1 MENNIRFR
9 NHISVIFEKVIK
21 TAGAAILIF
30 AANFITEIEEV
41 PRMSDILLLI
51 GAIAACI
58 LLAFAWHYIIWSRT
72 YISIQNNTL
81 ILEKN
86 TLNRKKNTIG
96 ISNISNINLEQNLF
110 EMALGTCK
118 LKLDTNSLTTA
129 DQTDVNIVLKKK
141 DAENF
146 RLYLLG
152 LHEEEY
158 TITEVEKSGNSFNA
172 SAKEIFLHGLFSLN
186 FGTMLLILAAIGS
199 FIPLVQEMGSVETTS
214 GFESAIS
221 IIVVVWIAGGMLWK
235 VVREFLRYLEFSIA
249 RREDKVYLEY
259 GIIKRV
265 GYSIPVEKINAVRL
279 NQTMIARLGK
289 RYMVEVVNVGMGN
302 DEEEQHS
309 FFLPYGNK
317 EKIEEQL
324 KVLLPEFDIELESVS
339 EKHAKGVVA
348 VWMAN
353 GIMWLGIIAP
363 VAAIAAEILE
373 VGIAMVIVVLAVLM
387 LYIVILRASSYITDS
402 VAVGDKFLQ
411 IMQGHFSR
419 YLLFVKY
426 EKIQFLS
433 LKQCIVAKRFGIE
446 KGQIHLLASS
456 KNQIHNLP
464 YMKEENVERLIK
476 KVKSVKI

>member
-9 NHISVIFEKVIK
+9 NHISVIFEKVVK

-41 PRMSDILLLI
+41 PGISDILLLI

-72 YISIQNNTL
+72 YISIQNNAL
-81 ILEKN
+81 VLEKN

-118 LKLDTNSLTTA
+118 LKLDTNSMTTA
-129 DQTDVNIVLKKK
+129 DKTDVNIVLKKK

-152 LHEEEY
+152 LHEEEC
-158 TITEVEKSGNSFNA
+158 TIKEVEKTGISFDA

-186 FGTMLLILAAIGS
+186 FGTLLLILAAIGS

-221 IIVVVWIAGGMLWK
+221 IVVVVWIAGGMIWK
-235 VVREFLRYLEFSIA
+235 VVREFLRYLEFSIE
-249 RREDKVYLEY
+249 RRDDKVYLSY

-265 GYSIPVEKINAVRL
+265 TYSIPVEKINGVRL
-279 NQTMIARLGK
+279 NQTMIARIGK
-289 RYMVEVVNVGMGN
+289 RYRVEVVNVGMGN

-309 FFLPYGNK
+309 FFLPYGKK
-317 EKIEEQL
+317 EKIEE
-324 KVLLPEFDIELESVS
+324 
-339 EKHAKGVVA
+339 
-348 VWMAN
+348 
-353 GIMWLGIIAP
+353 
-363 VAAIAAEILE
+363 
-373 VGIAMVIVVLAVLM
+373 
-387 LYIVILRASSYITDS
+387 
-402 VAVGDKFLQ
+402 
-411 IMQGHFSR
+411 
-419 YLLFVKY
+419 
-426 EKIQFLS
+426 
-433 LKQCIVAKRFGIE
+433 
-446 KGQIHLLASS
+446 
-456 KNQIHNLP
+456 
-464 YMKEENVERLIK
+464 
-476 KVKSVKI
+476 

>member
-9 NHISVIFEKVIK
+9 NHISVIFEKVVK

-41 PRMSDILLLI
+41 PGISDILLLI

-72 YISIQNNTL
+72 YISIQNNAL
-81 ILEKN
+81 VLEKN

-118 LKLDTNSLTTA
+118 LKLDTNSMTTA
-129 DQTDVNIVLKKK
+129 DKTDVNIVLKKK

-152 LHEEEY
+152 LHEEEG
-158 TITEVEKSGNSFNA
+158 TIKEVEKTGIFFKA
-172 SAKEIFLHGLFSLN
+172 SAKEIFLHGLFALN
-186 FGTMLLILAAIGS
+186 FGTLLLILAAIGS
-199 FIPLVQEMGSVETTS
+199 FIPLVQEMRSVETTS

-221 IIVVVWIAGGMLWK
+221 IVVVVWIAGGMIWK
-235 VVREFLRYLEFSIA
+235 VVREFLRYLEFSIE
-249 RREDKVYLEY
+249 RRDDKVYLSY

-265 GYSIPVEKINAVRL
+265 TYSIPVEKINGVRL
-279 NQTMIARLGK
+279 NQTMIARVGK
-289 RYMVEVVNVGMGN
+289 RYRVEVVNVGMGN

-309 FFLPYGNK
+309 FFLPYGKK

-324 KVLLPEFDIELESVS
+324 AILLPEFKIEL
-339 EKHAKGVVA
+339 KDKMKRQPKGVFA
-348 VWMAN
+348 VWAAN
-353 GIMWLGIIAP
+353 GCMWLGIIVP
-363 VAAIAAEILE
+363 IAAIAAELLNTGVI
-373 VGIAMVIVVLAVLM
+373 MVFVVTIVLVLYFAL
-387 LYIVILRASSYITDS
+387 LRGSSFATDS
-402 VAVGDKFLQ
+402 VIVGEELLQ
-411 IMQGHFSR
+411 IAQGHFSR

-426 EKIQFLS
+426 EKIQFLTI
-433 LKQCIVAKRFGIE
+433 KQCIVAKKFGIE
-446 KGQIHLLASS
+446 KGEIHLLASAM
-456 KNQIHNLP
+456 NRIHNLP
-464 YMKEENVERLIK
+464 YMKEADMRKLCGY
-476 KVKSVKI
+476 VK